1 MFALTTVGPLKD
13 RTRVTSSLTDHCL
26 KRSATPCE
34 ISQENTMSVLLVRS
48 FICVAVCFTFFELFT
63 AGRDFPES
71 DAVGPCI
78 LGRCQPNHICHNHQ
92 CFPKLREQNAV
103 VGNCVNGLCPYGYKC
118 SDTGCVK
125 VNRQRRSSIDSSPRV
140 KGPPIRRPKPTG
152 SSAAS
157 VRTRNG
163 VGVCPARNEPLKEN
177 GQLVLCNG
185 NTPKCPPRSYCYV
198 TGVADA
204 EYNCCKT
211 W

>member
-125 VNRQRRSSIDSSPRV
+125 GVSEPKKAI
-140 KGPPIRRPKPTG
+140 GPCINNMCP
-152 SSAAS
+152 
-157 VRTRNG
+157 NG
-163 VGVCPARNEPLKEN
+163 FTCNESDY
-177 GQLVLCNG
+177 Q
-185 NTPKCPPRSYCYV
+185 CYP
-198 TGVADA
+198 
-204 EYNCCKT
+204 
-211 W
+211 